1 MDQWFEEDE
10 QVFVHA
16 RDPYHRVDVVPT
28 SRHIQVSVGGEIVAG
43 ANALF
48 ETGLPT
54 RWYVPPLDVRR
65 DMLEPSERATRCPY
79 KGVAGY
85 WSVRTASGL
94 AEELAW
100 TYPDPLPSVAGI
112 AGQLVLRPRSS
123 VDIRRA
129 KGRPDTDAACAH
141 IGAYGRRRGHS
152 PRGGGSPRHATESGR
167 ALQPPDAIETS
178 GVEH

>member
-28 SRHIQVSVGGEIVAG
+28 SRHIRVSVGGEIVAETRR

-48 ETGLPT
+48 ETGLPA
-54 RWYVPPLDVRR
+54 RWYVPPDDVRR

-85 WSVRTASGL
+85 WSVRTAGGL
-94 AEELAW
+94 AEDLVW

-112 AGQLVLRPRSS
+112 AGQLAFFNER
-123 VDIRRA
+123 VDIDVDGEREE
-129 KGRPDTDAACAH
+129 RPE
-141 IGAYGRRRGHS
+141 
-152 PRGGGSPRHATESGR
+152 TEWS
-167 ALQPPDAIETS
+167 
-178 GVEH
+178 